1 MMDVSPAVECIRSCG
16 SAKVYTHIDADG
28 ISSGAIISKALD
40 RLGIPN
46 SVSFLKQLEL
56 GLISSLEPGEL
67 TIFTDFGSGQL
78 SCLRDRFEHDE
89 VLVIDHHQPSSV
101 SWPGLT
107 HVNPHLQGFDGSSE
121 ISAAGVSYFVA
132 KGLSRDNIDLSC
144 LALVGAVGDMQ
155 GSWGSLKSL
164 NRTIL
169 LDASNAGL
177 VSYSIDLQLYGRS
190 SRPLFKSLQYFTD
203 PYLPG
208 VSNDESGAISLLK
221 SLGIPLKEGSK
232 WRSLSDLS
240 HEEKQRLG
248 SKIVAMAI
256 GSAPPEL
263 KRHVQSLIV
272 GEVYE
277 FPAFERGNILHDA
290 DEFSTA
296 LNACGRNGRPEVG
309 FSVCKG
315 DMGGF
320 VSMLELVQLHRRN
333 LAKAIEFVESS
344 GIVQES
350 AFQYFDATGAIKETL
365 VGTVAGM
372 VLGTPKADPY
382 KPILAF
388 AQGPEGFLKVSA
400 RCSRLLSLR
409 GLNLGA
415 LMRDACSGLGGS
427 GGGHFPA
434 AGGYV
439 PVGKKDVFLEV
450 FGNNVGP
457 KQV

>member
-1 MMDVSPAVECIRSCG
+1 MFDVSPAVECIRSCK
-16 SAKVYTHIDADG
+16 SAKIYTHIDADG

-46 SVSFLKQLEL
+46 SVSFLRQLEPK
-56 GLISSLEPGEL
+56 LISTLEPGEL
-67 TIFTDFGSGQL
+67 TVFTDFGSGQL
-78 SCLRDRFEHDE
+78 SHLRDRFVNDD
-89 VLVIDHHQPSSV
+89 VLVLDHHQPSSV

-107 HVNPHLQGFDGSSE
+107 HVNPHLQGFDGSTE
-121 ISAAGVSYFVA
+121 ISASGVAYLVA
-132 KGLSRDNIDLSC
+132 KGLSSSNVDLSC

-155 GSWGSLKSL
+155 SSWGSLKSL
-164 NRTIL
+164 NRGIL
-169 LDASNAGL
+169 MDASNAGL
-177 VSYSIDLQLYGRS
+177 VSHTIDLHLYGRS

-208 VSNDESGAISLLK
+208 VSNDEAGAISFLK
-221 SLGIPLKEGSK
+221 SLGIPVKDGAK
-232 WRSLSDLS
+232 WRTLSDLS
-240 HEEKQRLG
+240 HVEKQALG
-248 SKIVAMAI
+248 AKIVAMAI
-256 GSAPPEL
+256 SSAPSEL
-263 KRHVQSLIV
+263 KKFVQSLIV
-272 GEVYE
+272 GEVYS
-277 FPAFERGNILHDA
+277 FPSFEKGSVLHDA

-296 LNACGRNGRPEVG
+296 LNACGRNDRPEVG
-309 FSVCKG
+309 FLVCKG

-320 VSMLELVQLHRRN
+320 VSLLELVQLHRRN
-333 LAKAIEFVESS
+333 LAKAIEFVESH
-344 GIVQES
+344 GIVQAGS
-350 AFQYFDATGAIKETL
+350 FQYFDATGEIKETL

-415 LMRDACSGLGGS
+415 LMRDSCSQFGGS

-439 PVGKKDVFLEV
+439 PVGKKDAFLEV
-450 FGNNVGP
+450 FGKNVGS
-457 KQV
+457 KQG